1 MKACLPPLAVLTAI
15 LAFSLWNS
23 GAMTADTIR
32 WRAQLQ
38 QADALVQAEDW
49 PGAVSA
55 LTDSY
60 EDWSR
65 RQTYLHIVSQH
76 GAVDGAE
83 AMYRRCLAFAAVR
96 EESECR
102 AELAGLR
109 SQLRLLAEM
118 ERFNVKNV
126 L

>member
-1 MKACLPPLAVLTAI
+1 MKACLPPLAVLAAI
-15 LAFSLWNS
+15 LAFSVWNS
-23 GAMTADTIR
+23 GAMTADTVR
-32 WRAQLQ
+32 WCTQLQ

-60 EDWSR
+60 ADWSG
-65 RQTYLHIVSQH
+65 RQTYLRIVSQH
-76 GAVDGAE
+76 DAVDGAE
-83 AMYRRCLAFAAVR
+83 SMYRRCLAFAAVR
-96 EESECR
+96 EQSECR
-102 AELAGLR
+102 AELAGLC

-118 ERFNVKNV
+118 ERFTAKNV